1 MAFRADPFDNAFHI
15 IHQCLPEVYIKV
27 LEELRIQLRMSTTLV
42 IQRYY
47 DEKRRLTTNGR
58 DGHSVR

>member
-1 MAFRADPFDNAFHI
+1 
-15 IHQCLPEVYIKV
+15 VYIKV
-27 LEELRIQLRMSTTLV
+27 WEELRIQLRMSTTLV

-47 DEKRRLTTNGR
+47 DEKRRFTTNGR

>member
-1 MAFRADPFDNAFHI
+1 MTFRADPFDNAFPI

-27 LEELRIQLRMSTTLV
+27 WEELRIQLRMSTTLV

-47 DEKRRLTTNGR
+47 DEKRRFTTNGR